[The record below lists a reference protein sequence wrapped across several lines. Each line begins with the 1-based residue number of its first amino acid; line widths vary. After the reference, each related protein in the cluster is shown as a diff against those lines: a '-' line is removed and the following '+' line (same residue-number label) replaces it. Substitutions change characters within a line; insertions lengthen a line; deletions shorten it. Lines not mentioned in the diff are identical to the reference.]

1 MTEEEL
7 LEILLAFLPES
18 FEGWAATVV
27 SVSALLSFILPKP
40 ADDAHPVLR
49 IGHKFICVMGLGAT
63 KLRAAGKI
71 GAALCKG
78 KPRQ

>member
-7 LEILLAFLPES
+7 LEVLLAFLPES

-27 SVSALLSFILPKP
+27 SVSALLSFILPEP

-49 IGHKFICVMGLGAT
+49 MGHKLISVMGLGAT

-71 GAALCKG
+71 GAVLRKRKAK
-78 KPRQ
+78 

>member
-1 MTEEEL
+1 MTEEDL

-27 SVSALLSFILPKP
+27 SVSAILSFILPAP
-40 ADDAHPVLR
+40 AENAHPALR
-49 IGHKFICVMGLGAT
+49 IGHRLIGILGLGAT

-71 GAALCKG
+71 GGALRKG
-78 KPRQ
+78 KAR